1 MSLQCDL
8 PEVSM
13 ETRMHAQR
21 MAESFDG
28 YFEASAKDNLM
39 VENAFEKAVC
49 LVSRIHS

>member
-8 PEVSM
+8 PEVSV

-39 VENAFEKAVC
+39 VENVFEKAVC